1 MSPGFVAI
9 AASLSAGSRRSLS
22 VSPSACCEAA
32 SSVWAEAPPTA
43 HGRPARQSP
52 LSAWLSLTT
61 FPRLLSSAP
70 HEEEE
75 GDDKVRGAEA
85 GRQEAGGAEADQ
97 DLYAQVAP
105 GERPGAFPIPAAVAD
120 APGQAPAPPGAQRC
134 VAAGRHGCPS
144 VRVAPRDG
152 RGLRAGLPVARLRRG
167 GSCLAGGS
175 NGASSSSRSSSS
187 SPPSGRSW
195 SFRIVFA
202 AVGRRI
208 NSTAKRSSTV
218 APLRNAPESGRKSST
233 GTQSGIDGC
242 RQETQRKT
250 LERNTS

>member
-85 GRQEAGGAEADQ
+85 GRQEAGGAEAGQ
-97 DLYAQVAP
+97 DLYAQAAP
-105 GERPGAFPIPAAVAD
+105 GERPDAFPIPAAVAD
-120 APGQAPAPPGAQRC
+120 APGQAPAPPGAQRW

-152 RGLRAGLPVARLRRG
+152 RGLRAGLPEARLRSSHAAGRG
-167 GSCLAGGS
+167 EADHGFH
-175 NGASSSSRSSSS
+175 S
-187 SPPSGRSW
+187 SPRRTLSALPHTFSGCSPAASRRS
-195 SFRIVFA
+195 IIA
-202 AVGRRI
+202 AAMRGAGQPAEHMATMPRRPCE
-208 NSTAKRSSTV
+208 NEKVR
-218 APLRNAPESGRKSST
+218 
-233 GTQSGIDGC
+233 
-242 RQETQRKT
+242 
-250 LERNTS
+250 